1 VIDTQTMIRELCDAH
16 THREH
21 VEREHVNGNGS
32 VTLYGEDWATEQPSL
47 LDQLADAVH
56 HVRNGEDAGGSGP
69 QSKPT
74 AQIDALDT
82 LQRISAQAYEW
93 AQRSTLAATVQAA
106 YALTPSMPACQQW
119 NPKHGCCHRHILE
132 HQIGQWWT
140 WARLTTGW
148 DRPALRPDATCPA
161 CGKRGGLRV
170 RLDDDQ
176 RYAMC
181 GDCATTWRDHEIGR
195 LVIHLKAEAE
205 CAEAGCDHRAS
216 HTIRVCDTTYRD
228 LTRSNSR
235 EIVPPVGD
243 VSPREAGL
251 LSGLVP

>member
-1 VIDTQTMIRELCDAH
+1 VIDTQTMVRELCDAH

-21 VEREHVNGNGS
+21 VEREHINGNGS
-32 VTLYGEDWATEQPSL
+32 VTLYGEDWTTEQPSL

-82 LQRISAQAYEW
+82 LNRISAQAYEW

-106 YALTPSMPACQQW
+106 YALTPSM
-119 NPKHGCCHRHILE
+119 
-132 HQIGQWWT
+132 
-140 WARLTTGW
+140 
-148 DRPALRPDATCPA
+148 
-161 CGKRGGLRV
+161 
-170 RLDDDQ
+170 
-176 RYAMC
+176 
-181 GDCATTWRDHEIGR
+181 